1 MGTHPTLPSTLT
13 LSHGHDRETTTTT
26 TTLGAHLRAHPEL
39 LGTRGLADLPF
50 LFKVLAIRKAL
61 SIQTH
66 PDKPFAERLHAAA
79 PHMYK
84 GALDFS
90 ISLRSM
96 VC

>member
-13 LSHGHDRETTTTT
+13 LRQTTTTTTT
-26 TTLGAHLRAHPEL
+26 TTLGAYLRVHPEL

-79 PHMYK
+79 PHVYK
-84 GALDFS
+84 GALAEQN
-90 ISLRSM
+90 IKQNIN
-96 VC
+96 VG